1 MIGSD
6 ICGGD
11 EFRVHGTEV
20 KQTKADHS
28 RAGRGAALTALRGI
42 AANIAKLL
50 VPQYRGFD
58 YFLVEDEIVIVD
70 PRTLEIVAIIP
81 A

>member
-1 MIGSD
+1 
-6 ICGGD
+6 
-11 EFRVHGTEV
+11 VHFVVLPEEIV
-20 KQTKADHS
+20 
-28 RAGRGAALTALRGI
+28 RI
-42 AANIAKLL
+42 
-50 VPQYRGFD
+50 VPQCRGFD

>member
-1 MIGSD
+1 
-6 ICGGD
+6 
-11 EFRVHGTEV
+11 VHFVTLPSEIV
-20 KQTKADHS
+20 Q
-28 RAGRGAALTALRGI
+28 I
-42 AANIAKLL
+42 

-70 PRTLEIVAIIP
+70 PHTLEIVAVIP

>member
-1 MIGSD
+1 
-6 ICGGD
+6 
-11 EFRVHGTEV
+11 VHFVVLPEEIV
-20 KQTKADHS
+20 
-28 RAGRGAALTALRGI
+28 RI
-42 AANIAKLL
+42 

>member
-1 MIGSD
+1 M
-6 ICGGD
+6 
-11 EFRVHGTEV
+11 RH
-20 KQTKADHS
+20 
-28 RAGRGAALTALRGI
+28 RGI
-42 AANIAKLL
+42 RNHRVVCLVSNHRSGGLFAVGTRIPRDVHFVVLPEEIVRI
-50 VPQYRGFD
+50 VPQYLGFD